1 MAEHGDNN
9 LEELRR
15 HALLLENVLN
25 IVAGNEFEEAAMLE
39 YVKAYKISIVKFVA
53 AELSNALF
61 ADIPLSAI
69 LISYITLLRD
79 CGEPE
84 EQIENM
90 LDLFINPVAHAYFAL
105 GGNAS
110 LVCFVV

>member
-1 MAEHGDNN
+1 M
-9 LEELRR
+9 
-15 HALLLENVLN
+15 
-25 IVAGNEFEEAAMLE
+25 
-39 YVKAYKISIVKFVA
+39 KFHA

-90 LDLFINPVAHAYFAL
+90 LDLFINPVALCNAYFAL
-105 GGNAS
+105 GGNAG
-110 LVCFVV
+110 LVCFVVRILVAVAARKVVVPADLHADQIVFDVPVNLRVDQDTD